1 MKIRLADVIGGAAK
15 SLDQR
20 LQEDMRRTEERA
32 ENTAKERRQKKEA
45 VKAKEKEF
53 DEAMT
58 TYVEGIQS
66 TLGPNATYSDAVRVV
81 KDYGGNLASAERAY
95 KAFTESADAGID
107 VSTLVDITQGPDSA
121 TLPELVASM
130 RPASFT
136 SMQPLDSGEVTG
148 TGFLK
153 GVDLSERINKQ
164 VPITA
169 QTRQSFNIG
178 EATVDRRGL
187 LAGIEG
193 KAKIDA
199 ANSKKKNTTYT
210 ALHVQLTEQIMAEQE
225 KSNPNTAL
233 ISKLVA
239 KRKEAHTQWLEFQL
253 NKGGANN
260 AQGQFDKDLVT
271 SIPTIIKSYKDT
283 AMSKFAVKGIDGKIS
298 TVIAGN
304 EGEAFDL
311 ERSAYQEIIDTGY
324 ADASKFGLLHENA
337 KAAIKSVDRQILA
350 FKNKAEVNFNRLRN
364 EDADLITSGYTKFI
378 DLTNQQNVNRA
389 TLEQRAKGGEFS
401 RNSVVKFT
409 TTNADGQ
416 VGTVKLMWTGYKFI

>member
-32 ENTAKERRQKKEA
+32 ENTAKERRLKKEA
-45 VKAKEKEF
+45 QKAKEKEF

-66 TLGPNATYSDAVRVV
+66 TLGTNATYGDAVRVV
-81 KDYGGNLASAERAY
+81 KDYGGNLIGAERAY

-107 VSTLVDITQGPDSA
+107 TSTLVKFSQGTDTA
-121 TLPELVASM
+121 TLPELIASM
-130 RPASFT
+130 RPAST
-136 SMQPLDSGEVTG
+136 SMQPLGTGDVVG

-153 GVDLSERINKQ
+153 KVDLSDRINQQ
-164 VPITA
+164 VPVTA

-178 EATVDRRGL
+178 DATVDRKGL
-187 LAGIEG
+187 LAGLEG
-193 KAKIDA
+193 QAKISA

-225 KSNPNTAL
+225 RANPNTTL
-233 ISKLVA
+233 IEDLTK
-239 KRKEAHTQWLEFQL
+239 KRNEAHTQWLTFQL
-253 NKGGANN
+253 DEGGANN
-260 AQGQFDKDLVT
+260 AQGAFDKDLVT

-298 TVIAGN
+298 TVISGN

-311 ERSAYQEIIDTGY
+311 EKSAYQEIISTGY
-324 ADASKFGLLHENA
+324 KDATKFGLLHQNA
-337 KAAIKSVDRQILA
+337 RAAMASVNRQILT
-350 FKNKAEVNFNRLRN
+350 FKNKAEVNYNRLLN
-364 EDADLITSGYTKFI
+364 EDAALIQSGYTKFV
-378 DLTNQQNVNRA
+378 DLTNQQGVTRD
-389 TLEQRAKGGEFS
+389 TLKQRGKAGEFS
-401 RNSVVKFT
+401 RNSVVKFRT
-409 TTNADGQ
+409 TSQEGQ
-416 VGTVKLMWTGYKFI
+416 VGTVKLLWTGYKFI

>member
-1 MKIRLADVIGGAAK
+1 MKIRLADVIGGADK

-45 VKAKEKEF
+45 AKAKEKEF

-66 TLGPNATYSDAVRVV
+66 TLGPNATYADAVRVV
-81 KDYGGNLASAERAY
+81 KDYGGNLAGAERAY
-95 KAFTESADAGID
+95 KAFTESSDAGID
-107 VSTLVDITQGPDSA
+107 VSTLVSFTQGTDSA

-136 SMQPLDSGEVTG
+136 SMQPLGAGEITG

-153 GVDLSERINKQ
+153 GVDLSDRINKQ
-164 VPITA
+164 VPVTA
-169 QTRQSFNIG
+169 QTRQTFNIG
-178 EATVDRRGL
+178 EATVDRKGL

-193 KAKIDA
+193 QAKINKGVKD
-199 ANSKKKNTTYT
+199 KKNSTYT
-210 ALHVQLTEQIMAEQE
+210 ALHVQLTEEIMAEQD
-225 KSNPNTAL
+225 KANPNQTL
-233 ISKLVA
+233 IAELTK
-239 KRKEAHTQWLEFQL
+239 KRDEAHKQWLTFQL
-253 NKGGANN
+253 NEGGATND
-260 AQGQFDKDLVT
+260 AGAFDKDLVT

-311 ERSAYQEIIDTGY
+311 EKSAYQSIIDTGY

-337 KAAIKSVDRQILA
+337 RAAIASVDRQILA
-350 FKNKAEVNFNRLRN
+350 FKNKAEVNYNRLLN
-364 EDADLITSGYTKFI
+364 EDSSLVGSGYTKFV
-378 DLTNQQNVNRA
+378 DLSNQQNVTRA
-389 TLEQRAKGGEFS
+389 TLEQRAKAGEFS
-401 RNSVVKFT
+401 KNSVIKFT
-409 TTNADGQ
+409 TTNAQGQ

>member
-20 LQEDMRRTEERA
+20 LQDDMRRTEERA
-32 ENTAKERRQKKEA
+32 ENTAKERRLKKEA
-45 VKAKEKEF
+45 QREKEKEF

-66 TLGPNATYSDAVRVV
+66 TLGPNATYADAVRVV
-81 KDYGGNLASAERAY
+81 KDYGGNLVGAERAY

-107 VSTLVDITQGPDSA
+107 TSTLVKFSQGTDTA
-121 TLPELVASM
+121 TLPELIASM
-130 RPASFT
+130 RPAGT
-136 SMQPLDSGEVTG
+136 SMQPLGAGDVVG

-153 GVDLSERINKQ
+153 NVDLSDRINQQ

-178 EATVDRRGL
+178 EATVDRKGL

-193 KAKIDA
+193 QAKINDS
-199 ANSKKKNTTYT
+199 NTRKNTTYKS
-210 ALHVQLTEQIMAEQE
+210 LHVQLTEQIMAEQE
-225 KSNPNTAL
+225 KANPNQQVIDDL
-233 ISKLVA
+233 SK
-239 KRKEAHTQWLEFQL
+239 KRKEAHTQWLTFQL
-253 NKGGANN
+253 NEGGATDS
-260 AQGQFDKDLVT
+260 AGQFDKDLVT

-311 ERSAYQEIIDTGY
+311 EKSAYQEIIDTGY
-324 ADASKFGLLHENA
+324 ADASKFGLLHQNA
-337 KAAIKSVDRQILA
+337 RAAIASVDRQILA
-350 FKNKAEVNFNRLRN
+350 YKNKAEVNYNRLVN
-364 EDADLITSGYTKFI
+364 EDPNLVQTGYTKFI
-378 DLTNQQNVNRA
+378 DLTGQQNV
-389 TLEQRAKGGEFS
+389 TKDVLKQRANAGEFS
-401 RNSVVKFT
+401 KNSVVKFKVEG
-409 TTNADGQ
+409 NDGQ
-416 VGTVKLMWTGYKFI
+416 VGTVKLLWTGYKFI

>member
-32 ENTAKERRQKKEA
+32 ENTAKERRLKKEA
-45 VKAKEKEF
+45 QKEKEKEF

-66 TLGPNATYSDAVRVV
+66 TLGPNATYADAVRVV
-81 KDYGGNLASAERAY
+81 KDYGGNLVGAERAY

-107 VSTLVDITQGPDSA
+107 TSTLVKFSQGTDTA
-121 TLPELVASM
+121 TLPELIASM
-130 RPASFT
+130 RPAGT
-136 SMQPLDSGEVTG
+136 SMQPLGAGDVVG

-153 GVDLSERINKQ
+153 NVDLSDRINQQ

-178 EATVDRRGL
+178 EATVDRKGL

-193 KAKIDA
+193 QAKISDA
-199 ANSKKKNTTYT
+199 NKKKRNTTYT
-210 ALHVQLTEQIMAEQE
+210 SLHVQLTEQIMAEQE
-225 KSNPNTAL
+225 KANPNQQVIDDLTN
-233 ISKLVA
+233 
-239 KRKEAHTQWLEFQL
+239 KRKEAHTQWLTFQL
-253 NKGGANN
+253 NEGGATDS
-260 AQGQFDKDLVT
+260 AGQFDKDLVT

-311 ERSAYQEIIDTGY
+311 EKSAYQEIIDTGY
-324 ADASKFGLLHENA
+324 ADASKFGLLHQNA
-337 KAAIKSVDRQILA
+337 RAAMASVDRQILA
-350 FKNKAEVNFNRLRN
+350 YKNKAEVNYNRLVN
-364 EDADLITSGYTKFI
+364 EDPNLVQSGYTKFI
-378 DLTNQQNVNRA
+378 DLTNQQNVTRA
-389 TLEQRAKGGEFS
+389 TLEQRAKDGEFS
-401 RNSVVKFT
+401 KNSVVKFT
-409 TTNADGQ
+409 TTNNQGQ

>member
-20 LQEDMRRTEERA
+20 LQDDMRRTEERA
-32 ENTAKERRQKKEA
+32 ENVAKERRLKREAQKT
-45 VKAKEKEF
+45 KEKEF

-81 KDYGGNLASAERAY
+81 KDYGGNLAGAERAY
-95 KAFTESADAGID
+95 KAFTESSDAGID
-107 VSTLVDITQGPDSA
+107 VSTLVSFTQGTDSA

-130 RPASFT
+130 RPAGT
-136 SMQPLDSGEVTG
+136 SMQPLGAGDVIG

-153 GVDLSERINKQ
+153 GVDLSERINQQ

-178 EATVDRRGL
+178 KATVDRKGL
-187 LAGIEG
+187 LAGLEG
-193 KAKIDA
+193 QAKISDA
-199 ANSKKKNTTYT
+199 NKKKRNTTYT
-210 ALHVQLTEQIMAEQE
+210 ALHVQLTEQIMAEQD
-225 KSNPNTAL
+225 KPNPNQQL
-233 ISKLVA
+233 IDDLTK

-253 NKGGANN
+253 REGGATDS
-260 AQGQFDKDLVT
+260 AGQFDKDLVT

-311 ERSAYQEIIDTGY
+311 EKSAYQEIIDTGY

-337 KAAIKSVDRQILA
+337 RAAMKSVDRQILA
-350 FKNKAEVNFNRLRN
+350 FKNKAEVNYNRLRN
-364 EDADLITSGYTKFI
+364 EDPGLVASGYTKFV
-378 DLTNQQNVNRA
+378 DLSNQQNVTRA
-389 TLEQRAKGGEFS
+389 TLEQRAKDGEFS
-401 RNSVVKFT
+401 KNSVIKFT

>member
-20 LQEDMRRTEERA
+20 LQDDMRRTEERA
-32 ENTAKERRQKKEA
+32 ENVAKERRLKREA
-45 VKAKEKEF
+45 QKAKEQEF

-66 TLGPNATYSDAVRVV
+66 TLGPNATYTDAVRIV
-81 KDYGGNLASAERAY
+81 KDYGGNLAGAERAY
-95 KAFTESADAGID
+95 KAFNESADAGID
-107 VSTLVDITQGPDSA
+107 VSTLVKFSQGTDSA
-121 TLPELVASM
+121 TLPELISSM
-130 RPASFT
+130 RPAGT
-136 SMQPLDSGEVTG
+136 SMQPLGAGDVVG

-153 GVDLSERINKQ
+153 GVDLSERINQQ

-187 LAGIEG
+187 LAGLEG
-193 KAKIDA
+193 QAKISDA
-199 ANSKKKNTTYT
+199 NKKKRNTTYT
-210 ALHVQLTEQIMAEQE
+210 ALHVQLTEQIMAEQD
-225 KSNPNTAL
+225 KPNPNQQL
-233 ISKLVA
+233 IDDLTK

-253 NKGGANN
+253 REGGATDS
-260 AQGQFDKDLVT
+260 AGQFDKDLVT

-311 ERSAYQEIIDTGY
+311 EKSAYQEIIDTGY
-324 ADASKFGLLHENA
+324 ADASKFGLLHQNA
-337 KAAIKSVDRQILA
+337 RAAMASVDRQILA
-350 FKNKAEVNFNRLRN
+350 FKNKAEVNYNRLRN
-364 EDADLITSGYTKFI
+364 EDPNFVGDGYTKFV
-378 DLTNQQNVNRA
+378 DLSNQQNVTRA
-389 TLEQRAKGGEFS
+389 TLEQRAKDGEFS
-401 RNSVVKFT
+401 KNSVIKFT

>member
-32 ENTAKERRQKKEA
+32 ENTAKERRLKKEA
-45 VKAKEKEF
+45 QKQKEKKF

-66 TLGPNATYSDAVRVV
+66 TLGPNATYADAVRVV
-81 KDYGGNLASAERAY
+81 KDYGGNLVGAERAY

-107 VSTLVDITQGPDSA
+107 TSTLVKFSQGTDTA
-121 TLPELVASM
+121 TLPELIASM
-130 RPASFT
+130 RPAGT
-136 SMQPLDSGEVTG
+136 SMQPLGAGDVVG

-153 GVDLSERINKQ
+153 NVDLSDRINQQ
-164 VPITA
+164 VPVTA

-178 EATVDRRGL
+178 EATVDRKGL
-187 LAGIEG
+187 LAGVEG
-193 KAKIDA
+193 QAKINV
-199 ANSKKKNTTYT
+199 ANAKKKNSTYT

-225 KSNPNTAL
+225 KPNPNQQL
-233 ISKLVA
+233 IDDLSK
-239 KRKEAHTQWLEFQL
+239 KRKEAHTQWLTFQL
-253 NKGGANN
+253 DEGGANN
-260 AQGQFDKDLVT
+260 AQGAFDKDLVT

-311 ERSAYQEIIDTGY
+311 EKSAYQEIIDTGY
-324 ADASKFGLLHENA
+324 ADASKFGLLHQNA
-337 KAAIKSVDRQILA
+337 RAAMASVDRQILA
-350 FKNKAEVNFNRLRN
+350 YKNKAEVNYNRLAN
-364 EDADLITSGYTKFI
+364 EDPNLVQSGYTKFI
-378 DLTNQQNVNRA
+378 DLTGQQNVTRDV
-389 TLEQRAKGGEFS
+389 LKQRANAGEFS
-401 RNSVVKFT
+401 KNSVVKFKVEG
-409 TTNADGQ
+409 NDGQ
-416 VGTVKLMWTGYKFI
+416 VGTVKLLWTGYKFI

>member
-32 ENTAKERRQKKEA
+32 ENTAKERRLKKEA
-45 VKAKEKEF
+45 QKQKEKKF

-66 TLGPNATYSDAVRVV
+66 TLGPNATYADAVRVV
-81 KDYGGNLASAERAY
+81 KDYGGNLVGAERAY

-107 VSTLVDITQGPDSA
+107 TSTLVKFSQGTDTA
-121 TLPELVASM
+121 TLPELIASM
-130 RPASFT
+130 RPAGT
-136 SMQPLDSGEVTG
+136 SMQPLGAGDVVG

-153 GVDLSERINKQ
+153 NVDLSDRINQQ

-178 EATVDRRGL
+178 EATVDRKGL

-193 KAKIDA
+193 QAKISDA
-199 ANSKKKNTTYT
+199 NKKKRNTTYT
-210 ALHVQLTEQIMAEQE
+210 SLHVQLTEQIMAEQE
-225 KSNPNTAL
+225 KANPNQQVIDDLTN
-233 ISKLVA
+233 
-239 KRKEAHTQWLEFQL
+239 KRKEAHTQWLTFQL
-253 NKGGANN
+253 NEGGATDS
-260 AQGQFDKDLVT
+260 AGQFDKDLVT

-311 ERSAYQEIIDTGY
+311 EKSAYQEIIDTGY
-324 ADASKFGLLHENA
+324 ADASKFGLLHQNA
-337 KAAIKSVDRQILA
+337 RAAMASVDRQILA
-350 FKNKAEVNFNRLRN
+350 YKNKAEVNYNRLVN
-364 EDADLITSGYTKFI
+364 EDPNLVQSGYTKFI
-378 DLTNQQNVNRA
+378 DLTNQQNVTRA
-389 TLEQRAKGGEFS
+389 TLEQRAKDGEFS
-401 RNSVVKFT
+401 KNSVVKFT
-409 TTNADGQ
+409 TTNNQGQ

>member
-32 ENTAKERRQKKEA
+32 ENTAKERRLKKEA
-45 VKAKEKEF
+45 QKQKEKEF

-66 TLGPNATYSDAVRVV
+66 TLGQNATYSDAVRVV

-107 VSTLVDITQGPDSA
+107 TSTLVKFSQGTDTA
-121 TLPELVASM
+121 TLPELIASM
-130 RPASFT
+130 RPAGT
-136 SMQPLDSGEVTG
+136 AMQPLGAGDVVG

-153 GVDLSERINKQ
+153 KVDLSDRINQQ

-178 EATVDRRGL
+178 EATVDRKGL

-193 KAKIDA
+193 QAKISA
-199 ANSKKKNTTYT
+199 ANAKKKNSTYT

-225 KSNPNTAL
+225 KANPNTTL
-233 ISKLVA
+233 ITDLTK
-239 KRKEAHTQWLEFQL
+239 KREEAHKQWLTFQL
-253 NKGGANN
+253 DEGGAND
-260 AQGQFDKDLVT
+260 AQGAFDKDLVT
-271 SIPTIIKSYKDT
+271 SIPTIIKSYRNS
-283 AMSKFAVKGIDGKIS
+283 ALSNYIENVGGKI
-298 TVIAGN
+298 TTQIQGN
-304 EGEAFDL
+304 EGTIFDL
-311 ERSAYQEIIDTGY
+311 EKSAYQEIIDTGY
-324 ADASKFGLLHENA
+324 PDASKFGLLHQNA
-337 KAAIKSVDRQILA
+337 KAAIASVDRQILA
-350 FKNKAEVNFNRLRN
+350 YKNKAEVNYNRLVN
-364 EDADLITSGYTKFI
+364 EDPNLVQSGYTKFI
-378 DLTNQQNVNRA
+378 DLTGQQNVTRD
-389 TLEQRAKGGEFS
+389 TLKQRAKDGEFS

-409 TTNADGQ
+409 TTGSDGQ
-416 VGTVKLMWTGYKFI
+416 VGTIKLLWTGYKFI

>member
-32 ENTAKERRQKKEA
+32 ENTAKERRLKKEA
-45 VKAKEKEF
+45 QKAKEKEF

-66 TLGPNATYSDAVRVV
+66 TLGTNATYGDAVRVV
-81 KDYGGNLASAERAY
+81 KDYGGNLIGAERAY

-107 VSTLVDITQGPDSA
+107 TSTLVKFSQGTDTA
-121 TLPELVASM
+121 TLPELIASM
-130 RPASFT
+130 RPAST
-136 SMQPLDSGEVTG
+136 SMQPLGTGEVIG

-153 GVDLSERINKQ
+153 KVDLSDRINQQ
-164 VPITA
+164 VPVTA

-178 EATVDRRGL
+178 DATVDRKGL
-187 LAGIEG
+187 LAGLEG
-193 KAKIDA
+193 QAKISA

-225 KSNPNTAL
+225 RANPNTTL
-233 ISKLVA
+233 IDDLTK
-239 KRKEAHTQWLEFQL
+239 KRKEAHTQWLTFQL
-253 NKGGANN
+253 DEGGANN
-260 AQGQFDKDLVT
+260 AQGAFDKDLVT

-298 TVIAGN
+298 TVISGN

-311 ERSAYQEIIDTGY
+311 EKSAYQEIISTGY
-324 ADASKFGLLHENA
+324 KDATKFGLLHQNA
-337 KAAIKSVDRQILA
+337 RAAMASVNRQIST
-350 FKNKAEVNFNRLRN
+350 FKNKAEVNYNRLLN
-364 EDADLITSGYTKFI
+364 EDAALVESGYTKFV
-378 DLTNQQNVNRA
+378 DLTSQQGVTSS
-389 TLEQRAKGGEFS
+389 TLQQRGKAGEFS
-401 RNSVVKFT
+401 RNSVVKFR
-409 TTNADGQ
+409 TTNQEGQ
-416 VGTVKLMWTGYKFI
+416 VGTVKLLWTGYKFI

>member
-20 LQEDMRRTEERA
+20 LQDDMRRTEERA
-32 ENTAKERRQKKEA
+32 ENTAKERRLKKEA
-45 VKAKEKEF
+45 QKQKEKKF

-66 TLGPNATYSDAVRVV
+66 TLGPNATYADAVRVV
-81 KDYGGNLASAERAY
+81 KDYGGNLVGAERAY

-107 VSTLVDITQGPDSA
+107 TSTLVKFSQGTDTA
-121 TLPELVASM
+121 TLPELIASM
-130 RPASFT
+130 RPAGT
-136 SMQPLDSGEVTG
+136 SMQPLGAGDVVG

-153 GVDLSERINKQ
+153 NVDLSDRINQQ

-178 EATVDRRGL
+178 EATVDRKGL

-193 KAKIDA
+193 QAKISDA
-199 ANSKKKNTTYT
+199 NKKKRNTTYT
-210 ALHVQLTEQIMAEQE
+210 SLHVQLTEQIMAEQE
-225 KSNPNTAL
+225 KANPNQQVIDDLTN
-233 ISKLVA
+233 
-239 KRKEAHTQWLEFQL
+239 KRKEAHTQWLTFQL
-253 NKGGANN
+253 NEGGATDS
-260 AQGQFDKDLVT
+260 AGQFDKDLVT

-311 ERSAYQEIIDTGY
+311 EKSAYQEIIDTGY
-324 ADASKFGLLHENA
+324 ADASKFGLLHQNA
-337 KAAIKSVDRQILA
+337 RAAMASVDRQILA
-350 FKNKAEVNFNRLRN
+350 YKNKAEVNYNRLVN
-364 EDADLITSGYTKFI
+364 EDPNLVQSGYTKFI
-378 DLTNQQNVNRA
+378 DLTNQQNVTRA
-389 TLEQRAKGGEFS
+389 TLEQRAKDGEFS
-401 RNSVVKFT
+401 KNSVVKFT
-409 TTNADGQ
+409 TTNNQGQ